1 MIQIRTAILH
11 NGIDSSVEYA
21 NKLAEQITDECVV
34 TNVYTEE
41 PLKNALPVRAVP
53 NVMVCLF
60 CEGLEE
66 YQKLADIINQ
76 LTYIKRQPENET
88 AMDTAGAM
96 LTDEQALTVIDLY
109 DEWNGNKVQVY
120 DGTDK
125 EHPQTKVQRLGDL
138 YKCNISHVTQP
149 DWPPELTPNLWTK
162 IAAPG
167 EYREIK
173 DGMLSTEAFA
183 KGEIG
188 WYKTKDN
195 LYESLFDGNVYT
207 PDSYPAGWRKVG
219 E

>member
-1 MIQIRTAILH
+1 MDVLGVENVAQAEAKHNAIV
-11 NGIDSSVEYA
+11 S
-21 NKLAEQITDECVV
+21 
-34 TNVYTEE
+34 
-41 PLKNALPVRAVP
+41 
-53 NVMVCLF
+53 
-60 CEGLEE
+60 
-66 YQKLADIINQ
+66 
-76 LTYIKRQPENET
+76 
-88 AMDTAGAM
+88 AGAM

-162 IAAPG
+162 IAPEG
-167 EYREIK
+167 QYREIK

-183 KGEIG
+183 LDEIG

-195 LYESLFDGNVYT
+195 LYKSLIANNVYT
-207 PDSYPAGWRKVG
+207 PDSYPAGWEKVG

>member
-1 MIQIRTAILH
+1 MKRYDT
-11 NGIDSSVEYA
+11 VEQA
-21 NKLAEQITDECVV
+21 QAKKASI
-34 TNVYTEE
+34 
-41 PLKNALPVRAVP
+41 
-53 NVMVCLF
+53 
-60 CEGLEE
+60 
-66 YQKLADIINQ
+66 
-76 LTYIKRQPENET
+76 
-88 AMDTAGAM
+88 DTAGAM

-109 DEWNGNKVQVY
+109 DEWNGNYVQVY
-120 DGTDK
+120 NGEDG

-188 WYKTKDN
+188 WWKEKDN

-207 PDSYPAGWRKVG
+207 PDSYPDGWQKVG